1 MKSAPAH
8 FSDKKI
14 LKTVFNK
21 IFSRYAFNLK
31 KGFSIEIEVDEYTKG
46 VCVIIWENEA
56 RRIKE
61 QYYIYADIPVSIDKE
76 LEVVMGEL
84 DKYKK

>member
-1 MKSAPAH
+1 MKLERVH
-8 FSDKKI
+8 ISDKKI

-31 KGFSIEIEVDEYTKG
+31 KGFSIAIEFDERTKA
-46 VCVIIWENEA
+46 VCVMIWGED
-56 RRIKE
+56 RSIKE
-61 QYYIYADIPVSIDKE
+61 QYYIYSDILVDIDKE
-76 LEVVMGEL
+76 LGIVMGEL

>member
-1 MKSAPAH
+1 MKLVRVH

-31 KGFSIEIEVDEYTKG
+31 KGFGIAIEFDEYTKA
-46 VCVIIWENEA
+46 VCVIIWENED

-61 QYYIYADIPVSIDKE
+61 QYYIYSDILVDIDKE
-76 LEVVMGEL
+76 LGVVMEKL